1 MVKERN
7 TMNSQEESSLVS
19 HKMQSNSVQY
29 FIGMETHLNL
39 LMRMRFTTCLPSQ

>member
-7 TMNSQEESSLVS
+7 TMNSQEESFLVS

-29 FIGMETHLNL
+29 FISMETHLNL